1 MRHFAPLGAA
11 SAACAVLAFA
21 TSASAGIIDTFSV
34 GSGASMSTIQIDFAN
49 GNGYIINYS
58 WDGAATGWSALL
70 AIDAALTD
78 MAIQYQTFSFGVFL
92 TGISIGADHDYG
104 TGDLWPIENYWHYW
118 TADPTDAPG
127 SWTSSMIGATDR
139 VLVDGARDAWVFG
152 SPALPQAVP
161 APGALVMLAVAGVL
175 AGRRR
180 RRAHAR

>member
-11 SAACAVLAFA
+11 SAACAAFAFA
-21 TSASAGIIDTFSV
+21 TPAHAAIIDTFSV
-34 GSGASMSTIQIDFAN
+34 GSGASMSTIQIDFES

-58 WDGAATGWSALL
+58 WDGPATGWSALL

-92 TGISIGADHDYG
+92 TGISIGPDHNYG

-118 TADPTDAPG
+118 TAQPTDAPG
-127 SWTSSMIGATDR
+127 SWTSSMVGAADR

-161 APGALVMLAVAGVL
+161 APGALVMLAVAGTL
-175 AGRRR
+175 AGRR